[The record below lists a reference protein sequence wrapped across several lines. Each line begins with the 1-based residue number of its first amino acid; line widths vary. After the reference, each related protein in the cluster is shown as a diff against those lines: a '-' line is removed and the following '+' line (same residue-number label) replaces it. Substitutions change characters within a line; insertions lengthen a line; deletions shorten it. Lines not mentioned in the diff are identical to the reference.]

1 MRDYKKLEVWKK
13 AHLLTKQV
21 YKTIVPLM
29 PSEERFALT
38 SQLRRSSYSIPLN
51 IVEGCGRNT
60 DKDFAH
66 FLDNALG
73 SALEVEYSCLLI
85 YDLEYIP
92 ENIYNQINNEINEIK
107 AMLISFIKFLRD
119 DK

>member
-73 SALEVEYSCLLI
+73 SALEVEYSCFLI

-92 ENIYNQINNEINEIK
+92 EDIYNQINNEINEIK